1 MTSHPPDDPRFGDHA
16 RRIFDLEQ
24 QMTRIASQQLAHEQV
39 CGARY
44 KALEDKVDTGITV
57 TLTGTPAFSAFASA
71 ASTGLINP
79 ASNVTFSGSATG
91 ARYAI
96 SSNGT
101 INTNG
106 GGASFLPGNSA
117 GSGSGYF

>member
-44 KALEDKVDTGITV
+44 KALEDKVDTGNKVTV
-57 TLTGTPAFSAFASA
+57 ELKTETAKQTETLTEIRVALGIQKGSKSALIWLLQWVFLPSMA
-71 ASTGLINP
+71 AAVALIG
-79 ASNVTFSGSATG
+79 ALFSGVLAVH
-91 ARYAI
+91 
-96 SSNGT
+96 
-101 INTNG
+101 
-106 GGASFLPGNSA
+106 A
-117 GSGSGYF
+117 G